1 LSEETILSDSQFL
14 NELRSTEARTAPRY
28 VGVPLAADRLSMSQ
42 MTTRHWNFEED
53 ILGYRRFELSR
64 VAVWHQKLALFG
76 EEKALDLLA
85 EHPVAVTSLYH
96 GGGFLD
102 ADELRWGDPAADAID
117 GVRLAARL
125 GARDVVVVS
134 GDRGTFTKG
143 HAKRLLVESLRRLAD
158 AAGESGVHVALAP
171 LHRSQSR
178 GRTFLTELEETIEV
192 IDRTRHARLGLAL
205 DLLASWDDAC
215 FLTRVGE
222 LTPWVRVVTISDT
235 ASRKRGSGH
244 QCVPGEGMVPLVDR
258 LKSLCAAGYAG
269 PIECRV
275 LSSDRDATGY
285 DELLARCLA
294 SFDRLCSDVNG

>member
-1 LSEETILSDSQFL
+1 MIGREDLSVRTRSVAFRDPGGRRRPGSRPQRISRADGLSEETILSDPQFL
-14 NELRSTEARTAPRY
+14 NELRTTEARTAPRF
-28 VGVPLAADRLSMSQ
+28 VGAPLAADRLSMSQ

-102 ADELRWGDPAADAID
+102 ADELRWGDPAADAIE

-192 IDRTRHARLGLAL
+192 IDRTRHARLGWRWTCWPRGTMP
-205 DLLASWDDAC
+205 AS
-215 FLTRVGE
+215 
-222 LTPWVRVVTISDT
+222 
-235 ASRKRGSGH
+235 
-244 QCVPGEGMVPLVDR
+244 
-258 LKSLCAAGYAG
+258 
-269 PIECRV
+269 
-275 LSSDRDATGY
+275 
-285 DELLARCLA
+285 
-294 SFDRLCSDVNG
+294 